1 MDVAGHDA
9 DLAGSGGDDAGAIGA
24 DQARLALAEQRVLH
38 LDHVLLGDTCRNM
51 LLYSERRNSVNNN
64 VSTFRDTDN
73 QRNLCVQSLEDGGR
87 GAGGRDVD
95 DGSVRVDL
103 GLGLQHRVEHGEA
116 EVHLAALARGHA
128 AHHVGAVLQRLL
140 GVEGALLAGEALADD
155 LGLLGQPHVG
165 PRLGVTCPH
174 SAQST
179 ACLAAFG

>member
-1 MDVAGHDA
+1 MLSTSSAPATNNQKRYCFKFQVLVGS
-9 DLAGSGGDDAGAIGA
+9 DLLNIF
-24 DQARLALAEQRVLH
+24 L
-38 LDHVLLGDTCRNM
+38 
-51 LLYSERRNSVNNN
+51 
-64 VSTFRDTDN
+64 TFRDTDN

-95 DGSVRVDL
+95 DGGVRVDL